1 MEISEIKEFNKKKTD
16 KRLEK
21 PQPCVLCGLETSHA
35 HDGVACCD
43 VCKGKFGRLLDV
55 KIKEKLSK

>member
-1 MEISEIKEFNKKKTD
+1 MEISEIKEFGEKEINT
-16 KRLEK
+16 RLDK
-21 PQPCVLCGLETSHA
+21 PQPCVLYGLKTSHA

-43 VCKGKFGRLLDV
+43 VCKGKYGKLLDN